1 VAAWSDIR
9 VIPASDDEEETPVQ
23 DHELHCAICQ
33 ADMIFE
39 IPPTDDLGDDSPE
52 LVCTGCGTAIISA
65 PLTGR
70 VWWRPKGT
78 KIAPQQ
84 RRAA

>member
-1 VAAWSDIR
+1 M
-9 VIPASDDEEETPVQ
+9 
-23 DHELHCAICQ
+23 HCAVCLTEMIVDTTPYEDLDE
-33 ADMIFE
+33 DM
-39 IPPTDDLGDDSPE
+39 PE
-52 LVCTGCGTAIISA
+52 MVCTGCGSAIISV

-70 VWWRPKGT
+70 VWWRPRDA